1 MLRSCLLTLFLCFL
15 TLTLMSNASLA
26 SDQRAFIEQFASSR
40 FSIPLESSPL
50 IDNPGRYP
58 QPLNFL
64 FQNVFAWT
72 PTGEAPELSPACSRE
87 KWQEHMM
94 DPRLANSLQLQGAL
108 VEKYFQDC
116 RKELETGSQNT
127 LVNALQIM
135 SLSYEPQTH
144 PFLRRVIINLPG
156 NIKLKGLL
164 ALKGDLKRRPMVVV
178 RLGIFSNVEDF
189 RPERGWLMML
199 FEQSPFNVLVVENM
213 TSNDFITNNT
223 QFSFGGYDEGIQNIH
238 IAKLLTSPEEPI
250 SKLVQSVHMFGISL
264 GGHGVLFSSLLN
276 KFNSPPKNNLI
287 NSFTALCPVV
297 NLEPTMRN
305 ITENGW
311 RSALVDVWSQ
321 QRLSGLDE
329 KVPSLK
335 QYEAFRFMS
344 KTVSEIA
351 RTYKGGLSYVSSIK
365 LPPGMKDRGDFW
377 ALNDFWGFYQD
388 VKQPVV
394 IYATQQDSVVPF
406 RLNSEKIRDG
416 VMKIN
421 SKNLHVIDFPQ
432 GFHCTLPIPYDWA
445 ALTTLFQS
453 YILSHSP
460 GFKLEEKTFEVDL
473 SDEEW
478 KGFFDQGTHVKFKV
492 PEPSTKDKFVT
503 VAFTVTNSKK
513 TEKSMR
519 LSLPLSGFDFQ
530 FRNAELSQSEKDM
543 IVRWVNQNL
552 KARMTVKNGKPVL
565 VASWKIAQ

>member
-1 MLRSCLLTLFLCFL
+1 MLRSCLLAL
-15 TLTLMSNASLA
+15 TLPLLSLA
-26 SDQRAFIEQFASSR
+26 PLSHAQVLSEQRAFIEQFASSR
-40 FSIPLESSPL
+40 ISMPSENSPL

-58 QPLNFL
+58 KPLNFL
-64 FQNVFAWT
+64 FESVFAWT
-72 PTGEAPELSPACSRE
+72 PTGEAPEFSEVCSRE
-87 KWQEHMM
+87 RLQERLM
-94 DPRLANSLQLQGAL
+94 DPRLHNTLQLQGAL

-116 RKELETGSQNT
+116 RQELETGSQNT
-127 LVNALQIM
+127 LVNAISIM
-135 SLSYEPQTH
+135 SLTYQPQTH

-156 NIKLKGLL
+156 NVKLKGLL
-164 ALKGDLKRRPMVVV
+164 ALKGDLKRRPMVVM

-213 TSNDFITNNT
+213 TSNDFIANNS

-238 IAKLLTSPEEPI
+238 IAKLLTSSEEPL
-250 SKLVQSVHMFGISL
+250 SKIVQSVHLFGISL

-276 KFNSPPKNNLI
+276 KFNSSSKDDLI
-287 NSFTALCPVV
+287 DSFTALCPVV

-305 ITENGW
+305 LTENGW
-311 RSALVDVWSQ
+311 RSAMVDMWSQ
-321 QRLSGLDE
+321 QRLTGLSE

-335 QYEAFRFMS
+335 QYETFHFMS
-344 KTVSEIA
+344 KAVNEIA
-351 RTYKGGLSYVSSIK
+351 RTYKGGLSYVSSVK

-377 ALNDFWGFYQD
+377 GSNDFWGFYQD

-406 RLNSEKIRDG
+406 PLNSEKIRDG
-416 VMKIN
+416 KMKIK

-432 GFHCTLPIPYDWA
+432 GFHCTLPVPYDWS
-445 ALTTLFQS
+445 ALATIFQS

-460 GFKLEEKTFEVDL
+460 GFKLEVKTFDVEL

-492 PEPSTKDKFVT
+492 QEPETKAKFAT
-503 VAFTVTNSKK
+503 LAFIVKNSKNA
-513 TEKSMR
+513 EKSMR

-530 FRNAELSQSEKDM
+530 FRNSQLSQSEKDM
-543 IVRWVNQNL
+543 IVRWLNQNL
-552 KARMTVKNGKPVL
+552 KVRMKVQGGKPVL
-565 VASWKIAQ
+565 ESSWKVAP